1 MLIGGAAIVVVVVL
15 VLVLSSGGG
24 GKSSGQGSAG
34 TPGGSETVSA
44 THGTRTTAKRASAHH
59 GESAVAASPAATAVV
74 VLNGTDT
81 TGLAASLSRNLQQGG
96 YSQAAAMDGT
106 PPGSHATTIVE
117 YTSGHKADAEGVAKA
132 LEVTRVQPMETG
144 VSSLAG
150 AATVVVI
157 AGEDKAAAVQ

>member
-1 MLIGGAAIVVVVVL
+1 MLIVGGVIVVVVVL

-24 GKSSGQGSAG
+24 GKSGSNTSAAG
-34 TPGGSETVSA
+34 HGAAKTVS
-44 THGTRTTAKRASAHH
+44 GTTPQAHKRASSHH
-59 GESAVAASPAATAVV
+59 SESPAVAAAPAATAVV
-74 VLNGTDT
+74 VLNGTST
-81 TGLAASLSRNLQQGG
+81 TGLAASLSRSLQQGG
-96 YSQAAAMDGT
+96 YSQATAMNGT
-106 PPGSHATTIVE
+106 PSGSHATTIVE
-117 YTSGHKADAEGVAKA
+117 YTGGHKADAQGVAKA

>member
-1 MLIGGAAIVVVVVL
+1 MLLGGAAIVVVVVL
-15 VLVLSSGGG
+15 VLVLGSGGG
-24 GKSSGQGSAG
+24 GKSSGQGSAS
-34 TPGGSETVSA
+34 TPGGSNTVSTTPGSHTT
-44 THGTRTTAKRASAHH
+44 THRVSSHH
-59 GESAVAASPAATAVV
+59 GESTVAASPAATAVV

-81 TGLAASLSRNLQQGG
+81 TGLAASLSQNLQQGG

-106 PPGSHATTIVE
+106 PPGSHSTTVVE
-117 YTSGHKADAEGVAKA
+117 YTSGHRADAQGVARK
-132 LEVTRVQPMETG
+132 LEVTRVQPMESA